1 MAVNKFFQSGM
12 NMSNKNEQDLI
23 ERMVVESIQIK
34 GFDLYY
40 LPKQTE
46 NLNDIMGEDPS
57 SYFDHFHVIEMYL
70 ENVNGYG
77 DGMMLSKFGLELR
90 DTATFT
96 VSRRRWEECTR
107 EDTTLQLPNRPVEG
121 DILYFPLTKSF
132 FEIKKVEHD
141 NPFYQLG
148 KLYVYKLDCELYQY
162 SHEVFFT
169 GDAEIDSINSRSTDE
184 LKNLALDEYGYGLL
198 AENGDYIL
206 KDDYDLKSI
215 EPLSDNE
222 ELYSNALDGLL
233 NTSTTNPFAMIK
245 KTNGND
251 Q

>member
-1 MAVNKFFQSGM
+1 MAVNKFFQSGL
-12 NMSNKNEQDLI
+12 NMSNRNEQDLI
-23 ERMVVESIQIK
+23 DSMVQEVIQIK

-46 NLNDIMGEDPS
+46 NLNEILGEDAS
-57 SYFDHFHVIEMYL
+57 SYFDHYHTIEMYL

-77 DGMMLSKFGLELR
+77 DGLMLSKFGLELR

-96 VSRRRWEECTR
+96 VSRKRWEDCVR
-107 EDTTLQLPNRPVEG
+107 EDTQLQLPNRPVEG

-169 GDAEIDSINSRSTDE
+169 GDAEIDIINDRSTDE
-184 LKNLALDEYGYGLL
+184 LKNLVLDEYGYGLL

-206 KDDYDLKSI
+206 KDDYSLKAI

-222 ELYSNALDGLL
+222 DLYSNALNGLL
-233 NTSTTNPFAMIK
+233 NTSVTNPFAMVAK
-245 KTNGND
+245 RNGNE